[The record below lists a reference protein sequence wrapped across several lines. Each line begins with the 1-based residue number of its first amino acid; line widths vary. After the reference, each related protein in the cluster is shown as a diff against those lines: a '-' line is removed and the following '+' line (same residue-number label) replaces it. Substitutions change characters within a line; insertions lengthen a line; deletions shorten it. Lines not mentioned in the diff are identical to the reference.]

1 MNLKSNIIALQYL
14 KNFNEELHEFKR
26 TIIKEY
32 VKEKFKKT
40 ELLFALEKLTEF
52 ENRVYKKFNHYLSTV
67 QDTEI
72 QILHKNFSNIRA
84 QCQRF
89 LGLYIKNYN
98 IKKN

>member
-1 MNLKSNIIALQYL
+1 MNFKDQLLALKYL
-14 KNFNEELHEFKR
+14 KNFNEELQDFKE

-32 VKEKFKKT
+32 VKERFKKP

-52 ENRVYKKFNHYLSTV
+52 ENQVYKKFNHYLSTV

-72 QILHKNFSNIRA
+72 QILHKNFSNIRE

-89 LGLYIKNYN
+89 LGLYIK
-98 IKKN
+98 KL

>member
-1 MNLKSNIIALQYL
+1 MSLKCKIIALQYL
-14 KNFNEELHEFKR
+14 KSFNEELHEFKKK
-26 TIIKEY
+26 IIKEY

-52 ENRVYKKFNHYLSTV
+52 ENQIYKKFNHYLSTI

-72 QILHKNFSNIRA
+72 QILDKNFNNIRG

-89 LGLYIKNYN
+89 LGFYIKNYN

>member
-1 MNLKSNIIALQYL
+1 MNLKDQLLALKYL
-14 KNFNEELHEFKR
+14 KNFNEELQDFKE

-32 VKEKFKKT
+32 VKERFKKP

-52 ENRVYKKFNHYLSTV
+52 ENQVYKKFNHYLSTV

-72 QILHKNFSNIRA
+72 QILHKNFSNIRE

-89 LGLYIKNYN
+89 LGLYIK
-98 IKKN
+98 KL